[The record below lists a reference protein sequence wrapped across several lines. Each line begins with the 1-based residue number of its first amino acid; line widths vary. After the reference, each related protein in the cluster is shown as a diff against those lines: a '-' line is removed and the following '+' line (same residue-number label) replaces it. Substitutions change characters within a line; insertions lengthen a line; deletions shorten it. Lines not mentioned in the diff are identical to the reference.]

1 MSTNLTL
8 HELTGSPN
16 SVKARIGLGY
26 KGLKYDRKPVELDKY
41 PGDRDSV
48 VKLSRQPRLPVLQ
61 HGQTVI
67 FDSGAIL
74 RYLEANFPDTPPIFV
89 DDYAGH
95 GEIERWEIASRTE
108 IGEPIGMMFGQALA
122 PESDPQVIAKANQ
135 LLAER
140 TGPLE
145 DKLSNV
151 EFLVGDHLTAADI
164 ACAASL
170 YLIDQSEESARS
182 HPVAKFFHVHLK
194 LGEDRGK
201 TRAWVRRVMT
211 YDPVLGRR

>member
-16 SVKARIGLGY
+16 NVKARIALGY
-26 KGLKYDRKPVELDKY
+26 KGLQYDRKPLDLNDF
-41 PGDRDSV
+41 PGNRDSV

-61 HGQTVI
+61 HGRTVI

-89 DDYAGH
+89 SEYAAH
-95 GEIERWEIASRTE
+95 GEIEQWEVFSRTQ
-108 IGEPIGMMFGQALA
+108 IGEPIGMMFGQAFA
-122 PESDPQVIAKANQ
+122 PETDPQVIARANQ
-135 LLAER
+135 LLDDR
-140 TGPLE
+140 TGALE
-145 DKLSNV
+145 DKLSSS

-170 YLIDQSEESARS
+170 YLVDLTREGAAS
-182 HPVAKFFHVHLK
+182 HPIANFFYTHLK
-194 LGEDRGK
+194 LGQNREK
-201 TRAWVRRVMT
+201 TRAWVRRVMA
-211 YDPVLGRR
+211 YDPILGRR